1 MNTNDVNQVG
11 CLGDDHLR
19 CKTIS
24 FDLKQATSSRSPT
37 LVRNQ
42 LTKGSCH
49 MALING
55 LEEKEKR
62 ERFS

>member
-1 MNTNDVNQVG
+1 MMLIQ
-11 CLGDDHLR
+11 LDDWVMM
-19 CKTIS
+19 IE
-24 FDLKQATSSRSPT
+24 
-37 LVRNQ
+37 NQ